1 MLSRTPFLKLTEAYM
16 KKRFTKEECQKSN
29 RDIVRLIKY
38 YDLKTKQFQFGS
50 GDNCQIT
57 SRDMAEIFGLPNK
70 GKKLPSTTT
79 STRMSLDFVKTY
91 FTGAEK
97 ITKTTIDKC
106 LDLAF
111 KDETK
116 KGPMD
121 VTRLIILQ
129 LFMTNLFC
137 NFGSTL
143 AWTYITM
150 IDNWAHGV
158 LDYTH
163 FGLEKTT
170 KNKKDKKKQLVL
182 VDALS

>member
-97 ITKTTIDKC
+97 ITKTTIDKYY
-106 LDLAF
+106 
-111 KDETK
+111 
-116 KGPMD
+116 M
-121 VTRLIILQ
+121 
-129 LFMTNLFC
+129 
-137 NFGSTL
+137 
-143 AWTYITM
+143 
-150 IDNWAHGV
+150 
-158 LDYTH
+158 H